1 MTTTLRA
8 AADRRATTRLAAP
21 SCARCADRGATVVVI
36 RTTAFVYFRC
46 QTCGDLQPKLIP
58 AMTLPH
64 GLVARLSD

>member
-1 MTTTLRA
+1 MTITLRA
-8 AADRRATTRLAAP
+8 VTDRRAANRLAAP
-21 SCARCADRGATVVVI
+21 PCARCGDHCATVAVI

-58 AMTLPH
+58 AMPLPH